1 MLTLTPSLAK
11 AVEIAAAFVARELA
25 IQRRLNPEV
34 NPDEVWS
41 GVAFDGRIV
50 IGHPVLH
57 PGEGLYVN
65 QLGQWTEA

>member
-11 AVEIAAAFVARELA
+11 AIEIAAAFVARELA
-25 IQRRLNPEV
+25 IQQRLNRQV
-34 NPDEVWS
+34 APDELWA

-57 PGEGLYVN
+57 AGQGLYVN
-65 QLGQWTEA
+65 QLGQWAEA